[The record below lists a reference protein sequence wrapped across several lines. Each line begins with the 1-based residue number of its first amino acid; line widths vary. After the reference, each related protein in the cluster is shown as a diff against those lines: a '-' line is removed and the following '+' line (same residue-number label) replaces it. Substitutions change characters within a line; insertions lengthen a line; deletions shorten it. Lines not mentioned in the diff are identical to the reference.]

1 MHSHLNAIELDHLI
15 EQCQSGELNAADLD
29 PLLVYEMELRI
40 NERLAEDQEP
50 LMFTFHEVA
59 YNGFVPEAHSVWVR
73 DRDYVRLFGF
83 LFFTVALILLSLWIF
98 SGGSLFSGKNF
109 QSILNLLFLSIV
121 TFLMLLLVSN
131 KPEDDLEK
139 EDQ

>member
-73 DRDYVRLFGF
+73 DRDYVRVFGF
-83 LFFTVALILLSLWIF
+83 LFHCGFDSFIALDFFWWKLIQW
-98 SGGSLFSGKNF
+98 
-109 QSILNLLFLSIV
+109 
-121 TFLMLLLVSN
+121 
-131 KPEDDLEK
+131 
-139 EDQ
+139 

>member
-59 YNGFVPEAHSVWVR
+59 YNGFVPEAT
-73 DRDYVRLFGF
+73 LFGF
-83 LFFTVALILLSLWIF
+83 AIVIMLGCLAFSFSLW
-98 SGGSLFSGKNF
+98 L
-109 QSILNLLFLSIV
+109 
-121 TFLMLLLVSN
+121 
-131 KPEDDLEK
+131 
-139 EDQ
+139 

>member
-59 YNGFVPEAHSVWVR
+59 YNGFV
-73 DRDYVRLFGF
+73 RDYVRLFGF